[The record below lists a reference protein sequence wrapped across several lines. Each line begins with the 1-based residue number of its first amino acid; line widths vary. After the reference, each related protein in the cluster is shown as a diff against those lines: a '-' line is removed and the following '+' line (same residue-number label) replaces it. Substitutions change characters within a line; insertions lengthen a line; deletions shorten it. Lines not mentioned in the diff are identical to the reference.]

1 MNRRISDFWVYV
13 SMALVLVLHFLTG
26 WLAAPES
33 GKLLTSGL
41 PAMLAILACAVPL
54 YFIHQWML
62 SGSSMVTV
70 LFYVFLAAANPVSF
84 TFSRF
89 HVVALLLVCCLYCYL
104 CYSALRPGLSYATG
118 LWLSF
123 GVAAL
128 LLPSLLW
135 LAPVLLL
142 SSVRKAGDKGKYIF
156 ILLTGLLL
164 PAIVWMALRFLYGDP
179 LLPTDLL
186 SACWAGMSTLHLPST
201 NITAV
206 TLVRIGFTV
215 AMTVTAFWRILP
227 RLSRFKTAQ
236 YDATL
241 RLMLLTL
248 CFSLYAV
255 LFLDYPLQPAGLLV
269 MLPTAPLLSVF
280 LLGTLSRRGTLPWF
294 VTLLLLLAVERIAFF
309 VNL

>member
-1 MNRRISDFWVYV
+1 MNRRISDFLVYV
-13 SMALVLVLHFLTG
+13 CMALVLALHFLTG
-26 WLAAPES
+26 WLAAPDA

-41 PAMLAILACAVPL
+41 PAMLAILVCAVPL

-84 TFSRF
+84 TLSRF
-89 HVVALLLVCCLYCYL
+89 HGIAILLVCCLYCYL
-104 CYSALRPGLSYATG
+104 CFSVLRPSLDYAAG
-118 LWLSF
+118 FWLSF
-123 GVAAL
+123 GIASL

-135 LAPVLLL
+135 LAPILLL
-142 SSVRKAGDKGKYIF
+142 STIRKAADKGRYIF
-156 ILLTGLLL
+156 LMLTGLLL
-164 PAIVWMALRFLYGDP
+164 PAAVWMALRFLRGNP
-179 LLPTDLL
+179 LSPGDLL
-186 SACWAGMSTLHLPST
+186 SACWSGLVTLHLPST
-201 NITAV
+201 RLTAA

-215 AMTVTAFWRILP
+215 LMTATAFWRILP

-248 CFSLYAV
+248 CFSAHAV
-255 LFLDYPLQPAGLLV
+255 LFLDYPVLPAGLLV

-280 LLGTLSRRGTLPWF
+280 LLDTLSRRGTLPWF
-294 VTLLLLLAVERIAFF
+294 VTLLLLLAAERISFF

>member
-1 MNRRISDFWVYV
+1 MNRRISDFLVYV
-13 SMALVLVLHFLTG
+13 CMALVLALHFLTG
-26 WLAAPES
+26 WLAAPDA

-41 PAMLAILACAVPL
+41 PAMLAILVCAVPL

-84 TFSRF
+84 TLSRF
-89 HVVALLLVCCLYCYL
+89 HGIAILLVCCLYCYL
-104 CYSALRPGLSYATG
+104 CFSTLRPSLDYAAG

-123 GVAAL
+123 GIATL

-135 LAPVLLL
+135 LTPVLLL
-142 SSVRKAGDKGKYIF
+142 SSIRKAAEKGKYI
-156 ILLTGLLL
+156 ILMLTGLLL
-164 PAIVWMALRFLYGDP
+164 PAAVWMALRFLHGNP
-179 LLPTDLL
+179 LSPGDLL
-186 SACWAGMSTLHLPST
+186 SAYWSGLVTLHLPST
-201 NITAV
+201 RLTAA

-215 AMTVTAFWRILP
+215 LMTATAFWRILP

-248 CFSLYAV
+248 CFSAHAV
-255 LFLDYPLQPAGLLV
+255 LFLDYPVLPAGLLV
-269 MLPTAPLLSVF
+269 MLPAAPLLSVF
-280 LLGTLSRRGTLPWF
+280 LLDTLSRRGTLPWF
-294 VTLLLLLAVERIAFF
+294 VTLLLLLAAERISFF